1 MSTSNW
7 EQGKEQSNFH
17 FDWKRHETGGHDYKW
32 LARFEG
38 DWSKELTVIKET
50 AQPKTWATRGKE
62 YHPDH
67 PDLQAEQND
76 LTNAGMDTNQVIFRK
91 VFEFEGVWKTMIDK
105 LGLENSKQ
113 AFHIQYPGELLN
125 LHIDKQYE
133 MNDDPKQVARFFI
146 MLEDWKPGQF
156 LQMGTSFIQWRKGD
170 LLWFDWPNM
179 PHASANAG
187 WEPRCLIQIT
197 GTITSKTHDLFLG
210 RQKKILINN
219 INAQNE
225 S

>member
-1 MSTSNW
+1 
-7 EQGKEQSNFH
+7 
-17 FDWKRHETGGHDYKW
+17 
-32 LARFEG
+32 
-38 DWSKELTVIKET
+38 
-50 AQPKTWATRGKE
+50 
-62 YHPDH
+62 
-67 PDLQAEQND
+67 
-76 LTNAGMDTNQVIFRK
+76 MDTDQVIFRK

-125 LHIDKQYE
+125 LHIDKHYE